1 VIDHRFPRG
10 THQTRRGGRYDRTHQ
25 LARAAAAKQHRPTDL
40 CTRCGQP
47 LGPMG
52 RWLHYDHAEGGG
64 YLGFA
69 HGACNTRAGAIKG
82 NRISRNLTTPT
93 ARWVL

>member
-1 VIDHRFPRG
+1 MIDHRFPRG
-10 THQTRRGGRYDRTHQ
+10 THQTRKGGRYDRTHQ
-25 LARAAAAKQHRPTDL
+25 LARAAAAKHHRPTDP

-47 LGPMG
+47 LGQMG
-52 RWLHYDHAEGGG
+52 RWLHYDHAETGG

-69 HGACNTRAGAIKG
+69 HADCNRRAGALKG
-82 NRISRNLTTPT
+82 NRIAAGRTIPA